1 MTEWLIHRFIPD
13 YEQTEDPKV
22 RQRYGTLSSLTGIA
36 CNLVLFVVK
45 LVMGMLSNSIAITS
59 DAFNNLSDS
68 ASCIVTLFGYKL
80 AAKPA
85 DKDHPFGHGRMEYLT
100 SLVLAAVI
108 LFVGFELLSGSVDKI
123 IHPQPV
129 HFSLAVLLSLLASIG
144 LKLWMCGFN
153 RKLGNRIQSGV
164 MLATAQDSLNDVAA
178 TFATVIS
185 LLLSLVTDLPVDG
198 VMGIIVSLFVF
209 VCGYGIIKDT
219 VNQLLGQPADPQ
231 LVRNIRQV
239 MLSRPQILGIHDM
252 IIHIYGPGNLI
263 GSAHAEVSSSGDLLQ
278 IHDTIDE
285 IEKQIYEQL
294 HVMMTIHMDPI
305 ETDSP
310 QVAEGRQLITRI
322 LGQIDPSLTF
332 HDFRIVSGPTHT
344 NLIFDVVV
352 PFDCPL
358 SFDQIRRQVEEQLAA
373 QPETWYAVIT
383 FDRDYTGAAE

>member
-198 VMGIIVSLFVF
+198 MMGIIVSLFVF

-252 IIHIYGPGNLI
+252 IIHSYGPGNLI

-305 ETDSP
+305 EIDSP

>member
-1 MTEWLIHRFIPD
+1 
-13 YEQTEDPKV
+13 
-22 RQRYGTLSSLTGIA
+22 
-36 CNLVLFVVK
+36 
-45 LVMGMLSNSIAITS
+45 
-59 DAFNNLSDS
+59 
-68 ASCIVTLFGYKL
+68 
-80 AAKPA
+80 
-85 DKDHPFGHGRMEYLT
+85 
-100 SLVLAAVI
+100 
-108 LFVGFELLSGSVDKI
+108 
-123 IHPQPV
+123 
-129 HFSLAVLLSLLASIG
+129 
-144 LKLWMCGFN
+144 MCGFN

-252 IIHIYGPGNLI
+252 IIHSYGPGNLI

>member
-252 IIHIYGPGNLI
+252 IIHSYGPGNLI

-322 LGQIDPSLTF
+322 LDQIDPSLTF

-373 QPETWYAVIT
+373 QAETWYAVIT

>member
-252 IIHIYGPGNLI
+252 IIHSYGPGNLI

>member
-36 CNLVLFVVK
+36 CNLVLFFVK

-252 IIHIYGPGNLI
+252 IIHSYGPGNLI

>member
-252 IIHIYGPGNLI
+252 IIHSYGPGNLI
-263 GSAHAEVSSSGDLLQ
+263 GSAHAEVSSSGNLLQ

>member
-178 TFATVIS
+178 TFATVFS
-185 LLLSLVTDLPVDG
+185 RLLSLVTVLPVDG

-252 IIHIYGPGNLI
+252 IIHSYGPGNLI
-263 GSAHAEVSSSGDLLQ
+263 GSAHAEVSSSGNLLQ

>member
-36 CNLVLFVVK
+36 CNLVLFAVK

-252 IIHIYGPGNLI
+252 IIHSYGPGNLI

-322 LGQIDPSLTF
+322 LDPIDPSLTF

>member
-36 CNLVLFVVK
+36 CNLVLFAVK

-252 IIHIYGPGNLI
+252 IIHSYGPGNLI

>member
-59 DAFNNLSDS
+59 DAINNLSDS

-252 IIHIYGPGNLI
+252 IIHSYGPGNLI

-322 LGQIDPSLTF
+322 LDQIDPSLTF

>member
-123 IHPQPV
+123 IHPQPI

-252 IIHIYGPGNLI
+252 IIHSYGPGNLI

>member
-36 CNLVLFVVK
+36 CNLVLFFVK

-153 RKLGNRIQSGV
+153 R
-164 MLATAQDSLNDVAA
+164 
-178 TFATVIS
+178 
-185 LLLSLVTDLPVDG
+185 
-198 VMGIIVSLFVF
+198 
-209 VCGYGIIKDT
+209 
-219 VNQLLGQPADPQ
+219 
-231 LVRNIRQV
+231 
-239 MLSRPQILGIHDM
+239 
-252 IIHIYGPGNLI
+252 
-263 GSAHAEVSSSGDLLQ
+263 
-278 IHDTIDE
+278 
-285 IEKQIYEQL
+285 
-294 HVMMTIHMDPI
+294 
-305 ETDSP
+305 
-310 QVAEGRQLITRI
+310 
-322 LGQIDPSLTF
+322 
-332 HDFRIVSGPTHT
+332 
-344 NLIFDVVV
+344 
-352 PFDCPL
+352 
-358 SFDQIRRQVEEQLAA
+358 
-373 QPETWYAVIT
+373 
-383 FDRDYTGAAE
+383 

>member
-252 IIHIYGPGNLI
+252 IIHSYGPGNLI

-322 LGQIDPSLTF
+322 LDQIDPSLTF

>member
-231 LVRNIRQV
+231 LVRNIREV

-252 IIHIYGPGNLI
+252 IIHSYGPGNLI

-322 LGQIDPSLTF
+322 LDQIDPSLTF

>member
-231 LVRNIRQV
+231 LVRNIREV

-252 IIHIYGPGNLI
+252 IIHSYGPGNLI

>member
-231 LVRNIRQV
+231 LVHNIRQV

-252 IIHIYGPGNLI
+252 IIHSYGPGNLI

-322 LGQIDPSLTF
+322 LDQIDPSLTF